1 VTDAAAPL
9 RDPLSKWCGWLM
21 VGAAV
26 LSPVCA
32 WLGPLAFAVLVA
44 SVGLLALPSVRM
56 TDADRPA
63 LVILFAALI
72 WAAVTTTWTPFH
84 PKHPQDGAIIKL
96 TAELL
101 LYWTAICAAR
111 RSDPRLARLAAGI
124 LAWGFGVL
132 GLLLVAEAVTGG
144 AIYRAIHVAFYE
156 PIRPD
161 LARKNVAESTF
172 VVALLWPL
180 AALGGPPKLRVGLAL
195 AMIAG
200 AGGAAWAFGSDAPVL
215 ALLIGPLVGLAA
227 WRWANGTPKV
237 LAVAMAVFF
246 LAAPGL
252 MWALQASGDIGEL
265 QAKLPPSW
273 AQRVGYWSHAADWI
287 SDKPLKGWGLDASR
301 MFGPGIQL
309 HPHDDALQIW
319 LELGMVGAVAAAAF
333 WGLTL
338 ARLSRPRPDLVV
350 VATLV
355 SVTAYLLFGGVNFGV
370 WQEWWLALGALVA
383 MLAALQA
390 RAASSAQMS
399 TSTP

>member
-72 WAAVTTTWTPFH
+72 WAAVSTTWTPFH

-101 LYWTAICAAR
+101 LYWSAICAAR

-161 LARKNVAESTF
+161 LP
-172 VVALLWPL
+172 WYMC
-180 AALGGPPKLRVGLAL
+180 GLKSNA
-195 AMIAG
+195 
-200 AGGAAWAFGSDAPVL
+200 
-215 ALLIGPLVGLAA
+215 
-227 WRWANGTPKV
+227 T
-237 LAVAMAVFF
+237 
-246 LAAPGL
+246 
-252 MWALQASGDIGEL
+252 
-265 QAKLPPSW
+265 PPS
-273 AQRVGYWSHAADWI
+273 GST
-287 SDKPLKGWGLDASR
+287 G
-301 MFGPGIQL
+301 F
-309 HPHDDALQIW
+309 
-319 LELGMVGAVAAAAF
+319 AV
-333 WGLTL
+333 
-338 ARLSRPRPDLVV
+338 RS
-350 VATLV
+350 
-355 SVTAYLLFGGVNFGV
+355 
-370 WQEWWLALGALVA
+370 
-383 MLAALQA
+383 
-390 RAASSAQMS
+390 
-399 TSTP
+399 